1 MFQQAAAFD
10 QDIEDW
16 DMSKGTDFVSTSDQC
31 LRLQLIISEARNLI
45 EICLSWFFT
54 LLWMAM

>member
-45 EICLSWFFT
+45 EICLS
-54 LLWMAM
+54 